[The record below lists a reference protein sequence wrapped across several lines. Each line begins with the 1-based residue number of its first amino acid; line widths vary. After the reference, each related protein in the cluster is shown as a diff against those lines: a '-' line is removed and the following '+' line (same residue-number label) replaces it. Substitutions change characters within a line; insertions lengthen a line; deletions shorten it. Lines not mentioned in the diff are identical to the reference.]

1 MVGIANRYRV
11 QWAAQFFVAAELTRK
26 EYIISSTLGNAPE
39 TDLHVS
45 SPKTGNQFRVDVKG
59 HGGKNFWEI
68 RKREPKDGLFYI
80 LVDIFRE
87 YPKYYILSSE
97 EMMEEWNNYYQ
108 DIKKLRKK
116 KGTMIPKSDYRW
128 GIRHTQ
134 AMKYE
139 DKWETF
145 P

>member
-26 EYIISSTLGNAPE
+26 DHIVSFTLGNAPE

-45 SPKTGNQFRVDVKG
+45 NPETGKQFRVDVKG

-68 RKREPKDGLFYI
+68 RKREPKKDLFYI
-80 LVDIFRE
+80 LVDIFE
-87 YPKYYILSSE
+87 ESPKYYILSSK
-97 EMMEEWNNYYQ
+97 EMMDEWYNYYQ

-134 AMKYE
+134 AMKYK
-139 DKWETF
+139 DKWEAL